1 MIPAPEEGIEGVR
14 YVALFTDV
22 AGGARVTGFAAV
34 FIATATPGV
43 DGQGNPT
50 LVLAGSKLASLV
62 APENASAV
70 PALATDLSVQLAPSP
85 ARESLLAPVLAR

>member
-1 MIPAPEEGIEGVR
+1 MTMEDKVTVSPKRKSSGWGGQLVQLAGIV
-14 YVALFTDV
+14 
-22 AGGARVTGFAAV
+22 AAV